1 MVVEADRGEDLGVV
15 CEVQPMPTF
24 FREGGSLYSKE
35 KMTPFGMPE
44 PRSGVKHILRHAQAH
59 EYSLLPV
66 KMAEEQ
72 SIVEVPYSLV
82 GMLSVFRQQR

>member
-1 MVVEADRGEDLGVV
+1 
-15 CEVQPMPTF
+15 MPIF

-35 KMTPFGMPE
+35 KAVLGSGE
-44 PRSGVKHILRHAQAH
+44 KQSGVKHILRHAQAH

-72 SIVEVPYSLV
+72 SIVEVRLKIISFIVSHLT
-82 GMLSVFRQQR
+82 